1 MDIPQLSLH
10 SRKEA
15 AKEQKDRS
23 QEAANGTPGDIRAGW
38 ELGTGTKVVWRLL
51 GIWVSTFM
59 TWVRVPVSLKS
70 NPRQGW
76 EVETWSWWT
85 GINSWRDGQQLKVYT
100 ALSEDL
106 SLVHTGWLHLSLLSM
121 GTVFTC
127 INLHQCLKQCW
138 IWYFTPSTWMMSE
151 TGGFLQVWG

>member
-23 QEAANGTPGDIRAGW
+23 LEAANGTPGDIRAGW

-51 GIWVSTFM
+51 GIWLSTFM

-70 NPRQGW
+70 NRRQGW

-85 GINSWRDGQQLKVYT
+85 GINSWRDRWSAVKSIYCSFRGLELGSHWVAPFISTLHGHCIHMYKSTPVLKT
-100 ALSEDL
+100 MLN
-106 SLVHTGWLHLSLLSM
+106 LVFYSQYLDD
-121 GTVFTC
+121 VR
-127 INLHQCLKQCW
+127 NR
-138 IWYFTPSTWMMSE
+138 
-151 TGGFLQVWG
+151 